1 MPTDTVRIRSDE
13 RGITVKSTK
22 ANFER
27 VMAISDEQKRLAKLK
42 SFELENTGSN
52 YWYKRAQ
59 DEVQKIE
66 GTYKEK
72 IFWLHGNPPV
82 VG

>member
-1 MPTDTVRIRSDE
+1 
-13 RGITVKSTK
+13 
-22 ANFER
+22 
-27 VMAISDEQKRLAKLK
+27 MAISDEQKRLAKLK
-42 SFELENTGSN
+42 SFEFENTGSN

-72 IFWLHGNPPV
+72 IFWLHGKPPV